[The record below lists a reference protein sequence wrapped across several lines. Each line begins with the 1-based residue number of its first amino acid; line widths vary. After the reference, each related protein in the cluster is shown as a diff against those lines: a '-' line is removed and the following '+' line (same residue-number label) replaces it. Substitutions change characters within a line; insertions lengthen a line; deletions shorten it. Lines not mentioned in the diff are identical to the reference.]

1 MFSLL
6 PSVNLPV
13 VVLKFYTKIILATP
27 SQPPLSL
34 SLYLGKVLFRQKK
47 LWETFRSLIFFC
59 EEMFAI
65 ETNIFPSL
73 GHILLLSKSRF
84 PILGVL

>member
-1 MFSLL
+1 MFSSL

-13 VVLKFYTKIILATP
+13 VVLKFYKDNTGKKDPIT
-27 SQPPLSL
+27 L
-34 SLYLGKVLFRQKK
+34 SLYLGKVLFRHKSFG
-47 LWETFRSLIFFC
+47 ETFIFDFLS

-73 GHILLLSKSRF
+73 GHIL
-84 PILGVL
+84 